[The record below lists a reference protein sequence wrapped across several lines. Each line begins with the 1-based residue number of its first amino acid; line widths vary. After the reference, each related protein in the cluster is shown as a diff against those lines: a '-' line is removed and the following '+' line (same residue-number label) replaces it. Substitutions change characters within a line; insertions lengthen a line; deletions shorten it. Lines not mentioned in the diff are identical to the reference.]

1 MGGVYAVRIYL
12 GIIAISSA
20 LLLSGCAGMLSTSA
34 IETSSVQGTALHG
47 KVFGGQQPIVGA
59 NVYLYEAGISGYG
72 AAATSLLTSPVNTGS
87 DGSFS
92 ISNDYTCP
100 SASTLVYLYTL
111 GGDPSPGIPNSGAG
125 LLAALGACGTL
136 SSSTFVQVNEVSTIA
151 TAYAIAAYAT
161 DATDV
166 SSPNTTRALTGIAN
180 AFAAVPNLETLGTGV
195 ALATTP
201 AGNGTVPQS
210 KINTLANILAACINS
225 TGPSSS
231 ACSTLFSNAKNG
243 STAPTDTATA
253 AINIA
258 HNPGANVTA
267 LYGLQPAT
275 GAPFQPSLSAAPK
288 DFTIAISYTGGGMDA
303 PTSVSVAASGN
314 VWVSSYFYTVSE
326 FSPNGSTAFPAGI
339 GGSGINQSYGMAL
352 DIEGNVWIAN
362 EQTGPNTGLGNVTEL
377 NSSGSA
383 LATGLTGGGIN
394 YPVAVAADSNGNM
407 WFANYGN
414 STVTLLNNLGS
425 PVSGASGWGGTTLA
439 YPVAVA
445 VDSSHN
451 AWVAN
456 QAAGLSITKIS
467 SDGSQVTNY
476 ACNCNGASGIATDQN
491 SNVWVANYYGNSISE
506 VNSFG
511 TLVLDAATGG
521 GVDHPQ
527 GIAVD
532 GAGNVWVANF
542 LGNSLS
548 EVGGSSS
555 AAPGS
560 FLSPSTGFGADA
572 AMLQPYALAIDASGN
587 IWASNF
593 GSNTLTQF
601 VGVAAPVKTP
611 LAGQPQLP

>member
-1 MGGVYAVRIYL
+1 
-12 GIIAISSA
+12 
-20 LLLSGCAGMLSTSA
+20 MLSTSA

-275 GAPFQPSLSAAPK
+275 GAPFQPTRSTEPN
-288 DFTIAISYTGGGMDA
+288 DFTIAIVYTGGGLNWPAGLGIDLTGNVWTANYQNDSIGEFSPVGAAISHSSGFTGGGLNYPYGLAIDA
-303 PTSVSVAASGN
+303 TGNVWAVDNGNSYISEFSSGGSPVSSTGYTGGGLTAPWWIAIDKSGN
-314 VWVSSYFYTVSE
+314 VWATNTASISE
-326 FSPNGSTAFPAGI
+326 FSSAG
-339 GGSGINQSYGMAL
+339 
-352 DIEGNVWIAN
+352 VAN
-362 EQTGPNTGLGNVTEL
+362 A
-377 NSSGSA
+377 NSPII
-383 LATGLTGGGIN
+383 TGG
-394 YPVAVAADSNGNM
+394 
-407 WFANYGN
+407 
-414 STVTLLNNLGS
+414 
-425 PVSGASGWGGTTLA
+425 VSG
-439 YPVAVA
+439 
-445 VDSSHN
+445 
-451 AWVAN
+451 
-456 QAAGLSITKIS
+456 
-467 SDGSQVTNY
+467 
-476 ACNCNGASGIATDQN
+476 
-491 SNVWVANYYGNSISE
+491 
-506 VNSFG
+506 
-511 TLVLDAATGG
+511 
-521 GVDHPQ
+521 PQ
-527 GIAVD
+527 GVAID
-532 GAGNVWVANF
+532 TSGNVWVANKTTSTLSEYSS
-542 LGNSLS
+542 LGVANASSPFTGGGLHGPFGVAVDAAGNIWVSNYGNDSLS
-548 EVGGSSS
+548 EFNFNGTPNSNSPFTGGGMHEP
-555 AAPGS
+555 AGV
-560 FLSPSTGFGADA
+560 
-572 AMLQPYALAIDASGN
+572 AIDGSGN
-587 IWASNF
+587 IWMANYGAGSLSEFNSSGTAIS
-593 GSNTLTQF
+593 GSNGYALGDMSGPDWVAIDGSGNAWVADRGDIALTEI
-601 VGVAAPVKTP
+601 VGIATPVVTPMVAN
-611 LAGQPQLP
+611 LLPPYGSQAVNKP